1 MKVAVVFGRFNPPTR
16 GHSLLLEELD
26 RYTQK
31 GYEAVLG
38 LSHSENA
45 PVDYRRAYRKIA
57 DVADPE
63 ERAQILASELRNPLS
78 YEEKR
83 NFVEQIIDQKGFS
96 ITIAD
101 ESIRTLPDLFI
112 NLATSNKKNIL
123 LLAGSDRVPDF
134 KELIERYNNSQPPGY
149 QVNADVKS
157 VGERD
162 PDADDIE
169 GMSAT
174 KLRFFAA
181 LEDFDSFSTGV
192 DTDNRDLAWDLYQ
205 AVLNK
210 MDIPKEF
217 RTVGRAKKKDAPIE
231 EGVSDYLTQSLYGLL

>member
-16 GHSLLLEELD
+16 GHTLLLEALD
-26 RYTQK
+26 TYARN
-31 GYEAVLG
+31 GYEAILS

-45 PVDYRRAYRKIA
+45 PVDYRRAYRKTVDIT
-57 DVADPE
+57 DPK

-78 YEEKR
+78 YEEKKDFLKR
-83 NFVEQIIDQKGFS
+83 IIDQKGFN

-101 ESIRTLPDLFI
+101 DSIRTLSDLFI
-112 NLATSNKKNIL
+112 NLATEGKKDIFL
-123 LLAGSDRVPDF
+123 IAGSDRVPEF
-134 KELIERYNNSQPPGY
+134 KEFIERYNNSQPPGY
-149 QVNADVKS
+149 RVNADVKS
-157 VGERD
+157 IGERD
-162 PDADDIE
+162 PDADDIK

-181 LEDFDSFSTGV
+181 LEDFDSFSAGV

-210 MDIPKEF
+210 MDIPEEF
-217 RTVGRAKKKDAPIE
+217 RTVGRAKKKDAPME
-231 EGVSDYLTQSLYGLL
+231 EGVSDYLTRSLYGLL